1 MKHKVVYRFKDL
13 ETDHI
18 YNVGDLFPHD
28 GSKVKKSRI
37 EELSTEQ
44 NKLKKVLIV
53 KFIESDSTKNETETI
68 ETVVEDVVEEKVDVV
83 AVEAEVIETKPEEKS
98 EE

>member
-13 ETDHI
+13 ETGHI

-28 GSKVKKSRI
+28 GSKVKKSRV

-53 KFIESDSTKNETETI
+53 KFNENDSIKNETETI
-68 ETVVEDVVEEKVDVV
+68 ETVVEDAVEEKADEV
-83 AVEAEVIETKPEEKS
+83 VEADDVLKVKTEEKI